1 MVVDKTCLSM
11 LVWVMKIDNKG
22 KKLVYLLECGE
33 KYYKIGVAQRMKNRL
48 SSIRTGNP
56 FPVHVVT
63 KCLVVEAHRL
73 EKEFHH
79 RLKKRKVSGEWFNL
93 SPEEVI
99 EICTVINSPLK
110 QKLFYRRPTM
120 LEFGRTRVMDSSRKL
135 WTIRRQELYE
145 EPIEPMTLVGE
156 KKTEQK
162 ILNNKHKQSNDAE
175 LITNAKFEIINA
187 GIASASFLQRRL
199 SIGYARAARIL
210 DILEGQGI
218 VGPLN
223 GKNQRQVLATQTEQ
237 AK

>member
-1 MVVDKTCLSM
+1 MN
-11 LVWVMKIDNKG
+11 IDNKG

-33 KYYKIGVAQRMKNRL
+33 KYYKIGIAQRMKKRL

-63 KCLVVEAHRL
+63 RCLVKEAHRL

-99 EICTVINSPLK
+99 EICIIINSPFK
-110 QKLFYRRPTM
+110 QKLFYRRPKM
-120 LEFGRTRVMDSSRKL
+120 LEFGSKKVMDSNRKL
-135 WTIRRQELYE
+135 WTIRRQGLYE

-156 KKTEQK
+156 KKLEQLIPNVK
-162 ILNNKHKQSNDAE
+162 YKLPDDAE
-175 LITNAKFEIINA
+175 LITSAEFEIDKY
-187 GIASASFLQRRL
+187 GIASASFLQRKL

-210 DILEGQGI
+210 DKLESRGFIGPSDGKHSRQILTKANIQS
-218 VGPLN
+218 L
-223 GKNQRQVLATQTEQ
+223 
-237 AK
+237 